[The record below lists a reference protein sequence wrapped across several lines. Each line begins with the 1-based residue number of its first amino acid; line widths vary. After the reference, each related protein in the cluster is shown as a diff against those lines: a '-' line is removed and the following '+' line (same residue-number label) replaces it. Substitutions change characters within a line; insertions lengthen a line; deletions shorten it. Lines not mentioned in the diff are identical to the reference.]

1 MPAEPE
7 MGTVEDW
14 DLECDRP
21 RDVGAQV
28 GDALSAVR
36 LDAERR

>member
-1 MPAEPE
+1 MPARPE
-7 MGTVEDW
+7 MGADADW
-14 DLECDRP
+14 DFEGARP

-36 LDAERR
+36 LDAKRR